1 MEKKKR
7 VVEIQVQFTVLERDV
22 YIVRLNEEFLFTSI
36 NLARNGE
43 MANIISHYH

>member
-1 MEKKKR
+1 MEEKKR

-22 YIVRLNEEFLFTSI
+22 CIVRLNKEFLFTSI

-43 MANIISHYH
+43 MANIKSHYH